1 MALKDLIQAGRI
13 DNAYNPN
20 NNKYSNAFE
29 FNSNSGAFPAWEDCY
44 LTMTAHNMDGN
55 GVRTD
60 YNITKKSGNSIYPL
74 IILIYKGSEELYFP
88 NYYPLPLQPCIAW
101 QTFDYEWNT
110 DIATGW
116 PWAVRSG
123 RFSTLYNS
131 NDILLPP
138 LAISNLAANP
148 MFYTTSLQDNSA
160 YVEIDT
166 NIPII
171 AIDFDNVGDW
181 NTDPGNVPYIL
192 GQYMSG
198 GGDMDQLMEDLAQYI
213 EDEFIFF
220 VNYDTSPIEPRSNL
234 FTIYNTGQLDRWTNA
249 GRSFISGPYY
259 RWARLKL
266 ATSDQVDG
274 RFAFYRGG
282 LDDGKIKLIPVSVA
296 SVVNCEYS
304 TDGGA
309 TWQES
314 GSFPYDYIYG
324 ERVDELGEFISA
336 TRTGIGGNT
345 GVPLFATEAEA
356 IGWVNHDP
364 NVSIDQALNYGELG
378 NRYPITNPT
387 GIDETST
394 TMGTNAGIA
403 SLFSQKYLCNKSDIE
418 KIARALFDTGAGH
431 IWDDIKEGLDMMGE
445 NPINAVCGLQ
455 YFPIDLSQVFS
466 RTSSQSSIYFGGYY
480 FKPTDHGE
488 QSDLNILKILG
499 FDGFVDLG
507 EFTIERSF
515 TPAEDIRNYEPY
527 CNLQIFLPYVGLQ
540 KLSYNKYVGKT
551 IKARYYIDINSG
563 GCLACLFCNNIL
575 MDFFNGNMGVN
586 LPITLTDFAGYAEA
600 QLNNL
605 ASFAG
610 VGGNAAG
617 AISAGASGNIAGA
630 AGASVASIAGFEK
643 SLYEV
648 STTNLDQF
656 NTTKGG
662 SSALGN
668 GYLPQYIYLV
678 FEFIQTDE
686 TPNLIQLAGRASNA
700 SGVLNS
706 FSGYL
711 EIDDI
716 ELKTS
721 AGMTESE
728 KAEFI
733 SLLHSGIII

>member
-1 MALKDLIQAGRI
+1 MAWDQYIQEDHTIASPQYASMKFYRTSETYAASYSDLDYLHNITTSNYFIECSELQIINDDRFPI
-13 DNAYNPN
+13 SFLPLNPN
-20 NNKYSNAFE
+20 GE
-29 FNSNSGAFPAWEDCY
+29 FLGGIP
-44 LTMTAHNMDGN
+44 
-55 GVRTD
+55 
-60 YNITKKSGNSIYPL
+60 NITPLYTSTFHYHFEDIPGGTTTDETRNILQYPL
-74 IILIYKGSEELYFP
+74 NQMLSGGFGSSILD
-88 NYYPLPLQPCIAW
+88 YP
-101 QTFDYEWNT
+101 Y
-110 DIATGW
+110 
-116 PWAVRSG
+116 
-123 RFSTLYNS
+123 ST
-131 NDILLPP
+131 IT
-138 LAISNLAANP
+138 AEC
-148 MFYTTSLQDNSA
+148 F
-160 YVEIDT
+160 T
-166 NIPII
+166 NMPII
-171 AIDFDNVGDW
+171 ACDIDTITAPTLQSLFANYLNNGDLSIFDEYVEAG
-181 NTDPGNVPYIL
+181 TMIFL
-192 GQYMSG
+192 T
-198 GGDMDQLMEDLAQYI
+198 EAQAP
-213 EDEFIFF
+213 EQK
-220 VNYDTSPIEPRSNL
+220 SNL
-234 FTIYNTGQLDRWTNA
+234 FTIYNTGQLDKWTNA
-249 GRSFISGPYY
+249 GRTYISGPYY

-274 RFAFYRGG
+274 RFAFYRAG
-282 LDDGKIKLIPVSVA
+282 LDDDKIKLIPVSVA
-296 SVVNCEYS
+296 SVVACEYS

-324 ERVDELGEFISA
+324 ERVDELGQFISA

-466 RTSSQSSIYFGGYY
+466 RASSQSYIYFGGYY
-480 FKPTDHGE
+480 FKPTEHGE

-499 FDGFVDLG
+499 FDGYIDLG

-515 TPAEDIRNYEPY
+515 TPAEDIRNFEPY
-527 CNLQIFLPYVGLQ
+527 CNLQIFLPYIGLQ

-600 QLNNL
+600 QINNL

-617 AISAGASGNIAGA
+617 AISAGASGNITGA
-630 AGASVASIAGFEK
+630 AGASVASVAGFEK
-643 SLYEV
+643 SIYEV

>member
-1 MALKDLIQAGRI
+1 MAWNDYITENGWNSPRYANTQIIKESDQFASSYSELE
-13 DNAYNPN
+13 YNC
-20 NNKYSNAFE
+20 E
-29 FNSNSGAFPAWEDCY
+29 LQWNSGASNISNFRILNDQRYPIY
-44 LTMTAHNMDGN
+44 LVLFGNDGEPDASTLPSISPLFG
-55 GVRTD
+55 GVCEYHGTYGGETYD
-60 YNITKKSGNSIYPL
+60 DTNAAIS
-74 IILIYKGSEELYFP
+74 
-88 NYYPLPLQPCIAW
+88 YYPLDNCCNYGGSSP
-101 QTFDYEWNT
+101 FDYPTNT
-110 DIATGW
+110 INCTIITNM
-116 PWAVRSG
+116 PILAVNNEAFSG
-123 RFSTLYNS
+123 NELTTLR
-131 NDILLPP
+131 
-138 LAISNLAANP
+138 AN
-148 MFYTTSLQDNSA
+148 YLNNGDLS
-160 YVEIDT
+160 I
-166 NIPII
+166 
-171 AIDFDNVGDW
+171 FD
-181 NTDPGNVPYIL
+181 
-192 GQYMSG
+192 
-198 GGDMDQLMEDLAQYI
+198 EYI
-213 EDEFIFF
+213 ENGDIIILNEAQA
-220 VNYDTSPIEPRSNL
+220 PEQKSNL
-234 FTIYNTGQLDRWTNA
+234 FTIYNTGQLDKWTNA
-249 GRSFISGPYY
+249 GRTYISGPYY

-274 RFAFYRGG
+274 RFAFYRAG

-296 SVVNCEYS
+296 SVVACEYS

-324 ERVDELGEFISA
+324 ERVDELGQFISA

-345 GVPLFATEAEA
+345 GVPLFATEEEA

-364 NVSIDQALNYGELG
+364 DVSIDQALNYGELG

-387 GIDETST
+387 GIDETAT

-403 SLFSQKYLCNKSDIE
+403 SLFAQKYLCNKSDIE
-418 KIARALFDTGAGH
+418 KIARALFDTGAGQ
-431 IWDDIKEGLDMMGE
+431 IWEDIKVGLDMMGE

-466 RTSSQSSIYFGGYY
+466 RASSQTYIYFGGYY
-480 FKPTDHGE
+480 FKPSDHGE

-499 FDGFVDLG
+499 YDGYIDLG

-515 TPAEDIRNYEPY
+515 TPAEDIRNFEPY
-527 CNLQIFLPYVGLQ
+527 CNLQIYLPYIGLQ

-563 GCLACLFCNNIL
+563 GCLACLFCNDVL

-617 AISAGASGNIAGA
+617 AISAGASGNITGA

-678 FEFIQTDE
+678 FEYIQTDE
-686 TPNLIQLAGRASNA
+686 TPNLNQLAGRASNA
-700 SGVLNS
+700 SGTLNS

-721 AGMTESE
+721 AGMTENE
-728 KAEFI
+728 IAEFI

>member
-1 MALKDLIQAGRI
+1 MAWNDYLIENGWNSPHFGEWTILKSDINYASSYSELVFDMIHHWAG
-13 DNAYNPN
+13 
-20 NNKYSNAFE
+20 SGGS
-29 FNSNSGAFPAWEDCY
+29 NSNHVTDFRIINDQRYPIY
-44 LTMTAHNMDGN
+44 LLLFDSTGEPYNAALSYITPLYTSQCHMEIMLNDSNYFN
-55 GVRTD
+55 GDV
-60 YNITKKSGNSIYPL
+60 NIQRYPL
-74 IILIYKGSEELYFP
+74 DE
-88 NYYPLPLQPCIAW
+88 
-101 QTFDYEWNT
+101 
-110 DIATGW
+110 
-116 PWAVRSG
+116 
-123 RFSTLYNS
+123 
-131 NDILLPP
+131 
-138 LAISNLAANP
+138 
-148 MFYTTSLQDNSA
+148 
-160 YVEIDT
+160 
-166 NIPII
+166 
-171 AIDFDNVGDW
+171 
-181 NTDPGNVPYIL
+181 
-192 GQYMSG
+192 
-198 GGDMDQLMEDLAQYI
+198 LAQGYPGCYPFNASGVSPQYGEIVTNMPILACDYDYFSDLDPDLLGDLRANYLNNGDLSIFDEYI
-213 EDEFIFF
+213 ENDHIKILNEAEA
-220 VNYDTSPIEPRSNL
+220 PEQKSNL

-249 GRSFISGPYY
+249 GRTFVSGPYY

-274 RFAFYRGG
+274 RFAFYRAG
-282 LDDGKIKLIPVSVA
+282 LDDGKIKLIPVSIA
-296 SVVNCEYS
+296 SVVACEYS

-324 ERVDELGEFISA
+324 ERVDELGQFISA

-364 NVSIDQALNYGELG
+364 DVSIDQALNYGELG

-387 GIDETST
+387 GIDETAT

-431 IWDDIKEGLDMMGE
+431 IWEDIKTGLEMMGE

-466 RTSSQSSIYFGGYY
+466 RTSSQTYVYFGGYY

-488 QSDLNILKILG
+488 TSDLNILKILG
-499 FDGFVDLG
+499 YDGYIDLG

-515 TPAEDIRNYEPY
+515 TPAEDIRNFEPY
-527 CNLQIFLPYVGLQ
+527 CNLQIYLPYIGLQ

-563 GCLACLFCNNIL
+563 GCLACLFCNDVL

-617 AISAGASGNIAGA
+617 AISAGASGNITGA

-686 TPNLIQLAGRASNA
+686 TPNLNQLAGRASNA
-700 SGVLNS
+700 SGALNS

-721 AGMTESE
+721 AGMTENE
-728 KAEFI
+728 IAEFI

>member
-1 MALKDLIQAGRI
+1 MGDINSFITLSNINKGFKQGSESDLITIIKNAGGGSQTVDTNINIDFYSPVAGQTWHWIYTIFRFVGETALSDTARI
-13 DNAYNPN
+13 ALYIFD
-20 NNKYSNAFE
+20 E
-29 FNSNSGAFPAWEDCY
+29 
-44 LTMTAHNMDGN
+44 
-55 GVRTD
+55 
-60 YNITKKSGNSIYPL
+60 SI
-74 IILIYKGSEELYFP
+74 STT
-88 NYYPLPLQPCIAW
+88 NYYPRILKN
-101 QTFDYEWNT
+101 FNGNT
-110 DIATGW
+110 ATYGTSYTPSEGAGGW
-116 PWAVRSG
+116 
-123 RFSTLYNS
+123 ST
-131 NDILLPP
+131 P
-138 LAISNLAANP
+138 
-148 MFYTTSLQDNSA
+148 FTSLSA
-160 YVEIDT
+160 RDCDYAIGSCDC
-166 NIPII
+166 IPIFARKSEAQNYI
-171 AIDFDNVGDW
+171 
-181 NTDPGNVPYIL
+181 NT
-192 GQYMSG
+192 GQG
-198 GGDMDQLMEDLAQYI
+198 LENALN
-213 EDEFIFF
+213 
-220 VNYDTSPIEPRSNL
+220 NYEPETEAEGSE
-234 FTIYNTGQLDRWTNA
+234 FTIYNTGQRGTWKPGDIVEDVSTP
-249 GRSFISGPYY
+249 FY

-274 RFAFYRGG
+274 RFAFYRAG
-282 LDDGKIKLIPVSVA
+282 LDNDIIKLIPTYTA
-296 SVVNCEYS
+296 SVISCEYS

-309 TWQES
+309 NWQES
-314 GSFPYDYIYG
+314 NEFPFEYIFG
-324 ERVDELGEFISA
+324 ERINELGTFIYA
-336 TRTGIGGNT
+336 TRSGLSGET
-345 GVPLFATEAEA
+345 GVPVFETQEEAA
-356 IGWVNHDP
+356 GWVNHDP
-364 NVSIDQALNYGELG
+364 DVSIDQALNYSQIAGT
-378 NRYPITNPT
+378 RYPITNPT
-387 GIDETST
+387 GIDENNT

-431 IWDDIKEGLDMMGE
+431 IWEDIKTGLEMMGE

-466 RTSSQSSIYFGGYY
+466 RVSSQTYVYFGGYY
-480 FKPTDHGE
+480 FKPSEHGE

-499 FDGFVDLG
+499 YDGYIDLG

-515 TPAEDIRNYEPY
+515 TPAEDIRNFEPY
-527 CNLQIFLPYVGLQ
+527 CNLQIYLPYIGLQ

-617 AISAGASGNIAGA
+617 AISAGASGNITGA

-711 EIDDI
+711 EVDDI
-716 ELKTS
+716 ELKTT
-721 AGMTESE
+721 AGMTENE

>member
-1 MALKDLIQAGRI
+1 MAWNQYINNGEISSPQYPSMKFYRTSETYAASYSELDYLHNLTTSNYFIECSNLQIINDNRYPISLVGFDLNGV
-13 DNAYNPN
+13 
-20 NNKYSNAFE
+20 YSGCRAASPLYASSFNYHIEDVQSATSTDETKTIASYPCIELDINAFGSSV
-29 FNSNSGAFPAWEDCY
+29 FSYAGSQITSNCY
-44 LTMTAHNMDGN
+44 TNM
-55 GVRTD
+55 
-60 YNITKKSGNSIYPL
+60 
-74 IILIYKGSEELYFP
+74 
-88 NYYPLPLQPCIAW
+88 
-101 QTFDYEWNT
+101 
-110 DIATGW
+110 
-116 PWAVRSG
+116 
-123 RFSTLYNS
+123 
-131 NDILLPP
+131 
-138 LAISNLAANP
+138 
-148 MFYTTSLQDNSA
+148 
-160 YVEIDT
+160 
-166 NIPII
+166 PII
-171 AIDFDNVGDW
+171 AYSYDEINGDIINGLFSDYLNNGDLSIFD
-181 NTDPGNVPYIL
+181 
-192 GQYMSG
+192 
-198 GGDMDQLMEDLAQYI
+198 EYI
-213 EDEFIFF
+213 EAGTMIYLTEAQA
-220 VNYDTSPIEPRSNL
+220 PEQKSNL
-234 FTIYNTGQLDRWTNA
+234 FTIYNTGQLDKWTNA
-249 GRSFISGPYY
+249 GRTFISGPYY

-296 SVVNCEYS
+296 SVVACEYS

-324 ERVDELGEFISA
+324 ERVDELGQFISA

-345 GVPLFATEAEA
+345 GVPLFATEEEA

-387 GIDETST
+387 GIDETQT

-431 IWDDIKEGLDMMGE
+431 IWEDIKTGLEMMGE

-466 RTSSQSSIYFGGYY
+466 RTSSQTYVYFGGYY

-499 FDGFVDLG
+499 YDGYIDLG

-515 TPAEDIRNYEPY
+515 TPAEDIRNFEPY
-527 CNLQIFLPYVGLQ
+527 CNLQIYLPYIGLQ

-643 SLYEV
+643 SIYEV

-700 SGVLNS
+700 SGALNS

-716 ELKTS
+716 ELRTT
-721 AGMTESE
+721 AGMTENE